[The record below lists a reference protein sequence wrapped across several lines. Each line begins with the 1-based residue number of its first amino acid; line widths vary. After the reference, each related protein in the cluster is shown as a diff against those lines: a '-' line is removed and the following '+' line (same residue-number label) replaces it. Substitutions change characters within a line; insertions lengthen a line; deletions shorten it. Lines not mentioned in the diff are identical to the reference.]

1 MTSLLR
7 EDEKRKPLQVAV
19 AASAAASVGVE
30 EAAKEAAAAAAAVD
44 VEEAAKEAADHSAMP
59 TKPFF
64 CVSLCL
70 LIYTAYCCTTVSG
83 ILCKF
88 VRLYSTIDE
97 TTAI

>member
-30 EAAKEAAAAAAAVD
+30 EAAKEAAAAAAVD